1 MKKIA
6 KKVENLED
14 DLSDFEEIKPDSD
27 ISRFN
32 NVAVVQALNKTTA
45 KTSIIDLKVGE
56 KISYGSLKIIAHKC
70 WQSPLE
76 QKPENKILLEVFEVK
91 NENSEKLQEKRIFY
105 GWTFSSSPSISGL
118 EHPIYDIIASNLGE
132 EIQNIEKAGADYI
145 HIDVM
150 DGSFVPNITIGNE
163 VVKALRAKTQL
174 PFDVHLMI
182 NNPDNHVKA
191 FAEAGADIITIHAEA
206 SIHLDRSLALIKSF
220 DKKVGV
226 SLVPSTH
233 EDALDYILE
242 KLDLILVMTVNP
254 GFGGQ
259 KFLSSQLK
267 KIENIRKKIE
277 KSGKKIELEVDGG
290 INDQTA
296 RIAIEAG
303 ADVLVSGSY
312 IFGNKN
318 YQQAIQNLKR
328 T

>member
-1 MKKIA
+1 MIKIA
-6 KKVENLED
+6 
-14 DLSDFEEIKPDSD
+14 
-27 ISRFN
+27 
-32 NVAVVQALNKTTA
+32 
-45 KTSIIDLKVGE
+45 
-56 KISYGSLKIIAHKC
+56 
-70 WQSPLE
+70 
-76 QKPENKILLEVFEVK
+76 
-91 NENSEKLQEKRIFY
+91 
-105 GWTFSSSPSISGL
+105 PSILSA
-118 EHPIYDIIASNLGE
+118 DFAKLGE

-163 VVKALRAKTQL
+163 VVKSLRQKTQL

-182 NNPDNHVKA
+182 NNPDNHIKA
-191 FAEAGADIITIHAEA
+191 FAEAGSDLITIHAEA

-220 DKKVGV
+220 NKKVGV

-233 EDALDYILE
+233 EDCLDYILE

-259 KFLSSQLK
+259 KFLASQLK

-296 RIAIEAG
+296 RIAVEAG

-312 IFGNKN
+312 IFGSGN
-318 YQQAIQNLKR
+318 YQQAIQNLKKS
-328 T
+328 

>member
-1 MKKIA
+1 
-6 KKVENLED
+6 
-14 DLSDFEEIKPDSD
+14 
-27 ISRFN
+27 
-32 NVAVVQALNKTTA
+32 
-45 KTSIIDLKVGE
+45 
-56 KISYGSLKIIAHKC
+56 
-70 WQSPLE
+70 
-76 QKPENKILLEVFEVK
+76 
-91 NENSEKLQEKRIFY
+91 
-105 GWTFSSSPSISGL
+105 
-118 EHPIYDIIASNLGE
+118 
-132 EIQNIEKAGADYI
+132 
-145 HIDVM
+145 
-150 DGSFVPNITIGNE
+150 
-163 VVKALRAKTQL
+163 
-174 PFDVHLMI
+174 MI

-267 KIENIRKKIE
+267 KIENIRNKIE